1 MENIMASRESM
12 LFKFFEKWKQKR
24 LNKFAKKTLKD
35 NPGLEKELQKLD
47 DLTDDLIKK
56 LNDKK

>member
-1 MENIMASRESM
+1 MASKESM

-35 NPGLEKELQKLD
+35 NPGLEKHLRALD
-47 DLTDDLIKK
+47 AEMDKIKVT
-56 LNDKK
+56 LDKGK

>member
-1 MENIMASRESM
+1 MENIMASKESM

-35 NPGLEKELQKLD
+35 NPGLEKHLRALD
-47 DLTDDLIKK
+47 AEMDKIKVT
-56 LNDKK
+56 LDKGK